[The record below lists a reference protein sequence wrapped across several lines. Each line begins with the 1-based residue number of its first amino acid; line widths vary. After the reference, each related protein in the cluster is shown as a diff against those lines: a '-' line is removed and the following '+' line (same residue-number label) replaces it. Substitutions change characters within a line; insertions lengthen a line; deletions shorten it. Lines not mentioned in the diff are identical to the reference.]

1 VCNYILICT
10 DCWEIVALVIKKNYL
25 AQSIDLSSFAVILQ
39 SLSGQ
44 PFSGPDIRGFAGD
57 STPKLF
63 ARWMGIGTMMPFA
76 RGHSE
81 KGTIDQEPWSFGPEV
96 ASQIFHKL
104 WNLDLNGVYK
114 KTDMF
119 ESARSQISLQRTSS
133 KS

>member
-1 VCNYILICT
+1 M
-10 DCWEIVALVIKKNYL
+10 
-25 AQSIDLSSFAVILQ
+25 ILQ

-44 PFSGPDIRGFAGD
+44 PFSGPDIGGFAGD

-96 ASQIFHKL
+96 ASQIFHNSGI
-104 WNLDLNGVYK
+104 W
-114 KTDMF
+114 T
-119 ESARSQISLQRTSS
+119 
-133 KS
+133 

>member
-1 VCNYILICT
+1 M
-10 DCWEIVALVIKKNYL
+10 
-25 AQSIDLSSFAVILQ
+25 ILQ

-44 PFSGPDIRGFAGD
+44 PFSGPDIGGFAGD